1 MLTVPKQY
9 QEAANM
15 DFFQY
20 VICTGYQM
28 YLSSVEVLC
37 TFFPQIWVLLQFL
50 RDNSKLASKTEECWG
65 SGKPILFF

>member
-28 YLSSVEVLC
+28 YLSSVEVLGI
-37 TFFPQIWVLLQFL
+37 FFRKLVLLQFL
-50 RDNSKLASKTEECWG
+50 HDFVWIIMTSSHLANR
-65 SGKPILFF
+65 F